1 MGPYEEGVVLVIVL
15 VAAVLGA
22 VGLTT
27 MFALA
32 LGRTAAIAD
41 EQVDRMLA
49 QRRERPTVR
58 GYRQSY
64 AGFARAHSTIARES
78 SITVPSSRT
87 NVGTQR
93 LPVSSCTSR
102 RPRVWLNTP
111 GNGANP

>member
-1 MGPYEEGVVLVIVL
+1 MFVIV
-15 VAAVLGA
+15 VIAAALSVM
-22 VGLTT
+22 GLTL
-27 MFALA
+27 MFVLA

-41 EQVDRMLA
+41 EEVDRMLA

-78 SITVPSSRT
+78 SITVPSSST
-87 NVGTQR
+87 SVGTQR
-93 LPVSSCTSR
+93 LPVISCTSR

-111 GNGANP
+111 GSGANP